1 MNLGMS
7 EVNAKLQKDFGA
19 EQTIIGPDRV
29 HPSFCGGFVMLN
41 RWLKDLESDSIPV
54 SSVALD
60 ARNKRIAS
68 LVNCKVSEV
77 EFSED
82 AIKFVSEE
90 FSLPFPVDES
100 AQKVLAYLPFQ
111 TKYNR
116 QTLQIIGLNP
126 GTYILSIGGNP
137 VAEYSAKDLARGV
150 NLSENRKTPQYA
162 QAEAV
167 YEKCSAFRNLAA
179 SFRSIAMVELLE
191 RKEFGKISDPME
203 RIEYARSKLAD
214 KTADA
219 VTLNVNSGTIQTRIT
234 GQTSA
239 GTNVYGNVVFNIN
252 GGVLGKG
259 TQWTGDCNVIGGLGE
274 YNSTNPS
281 VVIYGNNTL
290 NIGSSSPD
298 AAQPTIYGYITT
310 QQGAIVKGNTYLN
323 IMGGH
328 ITYESNTY
336 SNVYGG
342 PNYGGTVEG
351 NVYVNISGGIIDRN
365 VHGGGIIGAATGKIL
380 GSTNIV
386 VSGGTILGD
395 IYGGY
400 SGEGGSANGTNIT
413 LIGDGNNITIG
424 GVISGGNRGTD
435 DCSLLG
441 TKTLRIGTDGQGFVA
456 ADSQAFSIRDI
467 DVVRITKGSKV
478 AFSNDFSIDKLIVEL
493 NETALLA
500 DGLQP

>member
-1 MNLGMS
+1 M
-7 EVNAKLQKDFGA
+7 
-19 EQTIIGPDRV
+19 
-29 HPSFCGGFVMLN
+29 
-41 RWLKDLESDSIPV
+41 
-54 SSVALD
+54 
-60 ARNKRIAS
+60 
-68 LVNCKVSEV
+68 
-77 EFSED
+77 
-82 AIKFVSEE
+82 
-90 FSLPFPVDES
+90 
-100 AQKVLAYLPFQ
+100 
-111 TKYNR
+111 
-116 QTLQIIGLNP
+116 
-126 GTYILSIGGNP
+126 
-137 VAEYSAKDLARGV
+137 
-150 NLSENRKTPQYA
+150 
-162 QAEAV
+162 
-167 YEKCSAFRNLAA
+167 
-179 SFRSIAMVELLE
+179 
-191 RKEFGKISDPME
+191 
-203 RIEYARSKLAD
+203 
-214 KTADA
+214 
-219 VTLNVNSGTIQTRIT
+219 NVNSGTIQTRIT

-290 NIGSSSPD
+290 NIGSRSPD

-467 DVVRITKGSKV
+467 DVVRITKDSKV

-500 DGLQP
+500 DGLQPQLSITQDAKFNTLTLISSSDFSQDESNQLNLNSVFGDNTSVVMASMQNNGTNLTVVDSNNQEWTTKDLNYGGDGMLSFNLGSQVPEPSTYAALLGVLAIAFAAYRKRN

>member
-1 MNLGMS
+1 MVGDSITAWGWHTANIMLFYATRFPEMKLNFHNLGISGDSCAGIMHRMNYDILPHLDRHNCVCVLMIGMNDVGRNKFSQNAKRRTGEREFLKSITQTRKLYAERVESISNTLSKNSRILVLFTPSIYDQTANLAAENLAGVNDELRQFGEICKSYSAKLENCRVADMNLGMS

-162 QAEAV
+162 QAEAI

-214 KTADA
+214 KTAP
-219 VTLNVNSGTIQTRIT
+219 
-234 GQTSA
+234 
-239 GTNVYGNVVFNIN
+239 Y
-252 GGVLGKG
+252 
-259 TQWTGDCNVIGGLGE
+259 
-274 YNSTNPS
+274 P
-281 VVIYGNNTL
+281 
-290 NIGSSSPD
+290 
-298 AAQPTIYGYITT
+298 
-310 QQGAIVKGNTYLN
+310 
-323 IMGGH
+323 
-328 ITYESNTY
+328 
-336 SNVYGG
+336 
-342 PNYGGTVEG
+342 
-351 NVYVNISGGIIDRN
+351 
-365 VHGGGIIGAATGKIL
+365 
-380 GSTNIV
+380 
-386 VSGGTILGD
+386 D
-395 IYGGY
+395 IYEY
-400 SGEGGSANGTNIT
+400 YVKNKAREKEIAKELS
-413 LIGDGNNITIG
+413 
-424 GVISGGNRGTD
+424 R
-435 DCSLLG
+435 
-441 TKTLRIGTDGQGFVA
+441 
-456 ADSQAFSIRDI
+456 
-467 DVVRITKGSKV
+467 
-478 AFSNDFSIDKLIVEL
+478 L
-493 NETALLA
+493 NEEIYASAIPAPHLYELRKK
-500 DGLQP
+500 

>member
-1 MNLGMS
+1 MNIS
-7 EVNAKLQKDFGA
+7 EPTFDYTAVKAGETVAGKLTVNVNG
-19 EQTIIGPDRV
+19 
-29 HPSFCGGFVMLN
+29 S
-41 RWLKDLESDSIPV
+41 ESDSPYTI
-54 SSVALD
+54 SG
-60 ARNKRIAS
+60 S
-68 LVNCKVSEV
+68 LNLNAGGDVFTDNWNGGEV
-77 EFSED
+77 
-82 AIKFVSEE
+82 I
-90 FSLPFPVDES
+90 
-100 AQKVLAYLPFQ
+100 
-111 TKYNR
+111 
-116 QTLQIIGLNP
+116 
-126 GTYILSIGGNP
+126 
-137 VAEYSAKDLARGV
+137 
-150 NLSENRKTPQYA
+150 
-162 QAEAV
+162 
-167 YEKCSAFRNLAA
+167 
-179 SFRSIAMVELLE
+179 
-191 RKEFGKISDPME
+191 
-203 RIEYARSKLAD
+203 D

-467 DVVRITKGSKV
+467 DVVRITKDSKV

-500 DGLQP
+500 DGLQPQLSITQDAKFNTLTLISSSDFSQDESNQLNLNSVFGDNTSVVMASMQNNGTNLTVVDSNNQEWTTKDLNYGGGTAC

>member
-1 MNLGMS
+1 MGGISILLSAVANAQADDLTVNIS
-7 EVNAKLQKDFGA
+7 EPTFDYTAVKAGETVAGKLTVNVNG
-19 EQTIIGPDRV
+19 
-29 HPSFCGGFVMLN
+29 S
-41 RWLKDLESDSIPV
+41 ESDSPYTI
-54 SSVALD
+54 SG
-60 ARNKRIAS
+60 S
-68 LVNCKVSEV
+68 LNLNAGGDVFTDNWNGGEV
-77 EFSED
+77 
-82 AIKFVSEE
+82 I
-90 FSLPFPVDES
+90 
-100 AQKVLAYLPFQ
+100 
-111 TKYNR
+111 
-116 QTLQIIGLNP
+116 
-126 GTYILSIGGNP
+126 
-137 VAEYSAKDLARGV
+137 
-150 NLSENRKTPQYA
+150 
-162 QAEAV
+162 
-167 YEKCSAFRNLAA
+167 
-179 SFRSIAMVELLE
+179 
-191 RKEFGKISDPME
+191 
-203 RIEYARSKLAD
+203 D

-467 DVVRITKGSKV
+467 DVVRITKDSKV

-500 DGLQP
+500 DGLQPQLSITQDAKFNTLTLISSSDFSQDESNQLNLNSVFGDNTSVVMASMQNNGTNLTVVDSYNQEWTTKDLNYGGGRHAVV

>member
-1 MNLGMS
+1 MGGISILLSAVANAQADDLTVNIS
-7 EVNAKLQKDFGA
+7 EPTFDYTAVKAGETVAGKLTVNVNG
-19 EQTIIGPDRV
+19 
-29 HPSFCGGFVMLN
+29 S
-41 RWLKDLESDSIPV
+41 ESDSPYTI
-54 SSVALD
+54 SG
-60 ARNKRIAS
+60 S
-68 LVNCKVSEV
+68 LNLNAGGDVFTDNWNGGEV
-77 EFSED
+77 
-82 AIKFVSEE
+82 I
-90 FSLPFPVDES
+90 
-100 AQKVLAYLPFQ
+100 
-111 TKYNR
+111 
-116 QTLQIIGLNP
+116 
-126 GTYILSIGGNP
+126 
-137 VAEYSAKDLARGV
+137 
-150 NLSENRKTPQYA
+150 
-162 QAEAV
+162 
-167 YEKCSAFRNLAA
+167 
-179 SFRSIAMVELLE
+179 
-191 RKEFGKISDPME
+191 
-203 RIEYARSKLAD
+203 D
-214 KTADA
+214 KTADT

-467 DVVRITKGSKV
+467 DVVRITKDSKV

-500 DGLQP
+500 DGLQPQLSITQDAKFNTLTLISSSDFSQDESNQLNLNSVFGDNTSVVMASMQNNGTNLTVVDSNNQEWTTKDLNYGGDGMLSFNLGSQVPEPSTYAALLGVLAIAFAAYRKRN